1 MMLEGGNG
9 NRLLHIFNTEKRER
23 ERERVNVG
31 GWESVRPNTQFTGLQ

>member
-1 MMLEGGNG
+1 MVIGCC
-9 NRLLHIFNTEKRER
+9 IFFNTEKRER